1 MSIPA
6 LMIAAPQGRS
16 GKTTVAMGLCAVL
29 HRRGL
34 KVKPFKKGPDYIDPS
49 WLTAAAGYTCGNL
62 DPYMFGETILKQAFM
77 RGCQNMDI
85 AVIEA
90 SMGLYDSP
98 GEDGYGSSAW
108 LARLLKVPVVL
119 VVNSARMARSAA
131 AMVSGYIN
139 FEPGTKITGVILNN
153 VAGQRHRDKL
163 VNAIE
168 KHCGRPVLGC
178 IPPDKGLALKERHI
192 GIVPFIEQEDSA
204 GIIENACAVI
214 ENKVDLD
221 RILSVARGTDR
232 LPRRCA
238 PRNDS
243 DTAMIAVSRS
253 CEPKA
258 RQEAKQSTAAP
269 IKIGIL
275 HDRAFSFYYPDNL
288 ESLQKAGA
296 ELIFINSF
304 TDSLPDID
312 GLYIGGGFPELY
324 AAELEANA
332 GLRQAIAAIARDGLP
347 IYAECAGLM
356 YLCNAIIQDGRA
368 FGMCGVIKSA
378 ILIEKKHQGHGY
390 VTAEVAGDNA
400 FFGKGSLLRGHEFHH
415 SRLVSTEGLKFAYK
429 VHRGHGVDGYNDGIV
444 YKNVLAS
451 FTHLHAWGVPDW
463 AGKFVKLAAARQR
476 AGQKLTV

>member
-1 MSIPA
+1 
-6 LMIAAPQGRS
+6 MIAAPQGRS
-16 GKTTVAMGLCAVL
+16 GKTTVAMGLCAAL
-29 HRRGL
+29 RRRGL

-77 RGCQNMDI
+77 RGCRNMDI

-108 LARLLKVPVVL
+108 LARLLKVPVIL

-131 AMVSGYIN
+131 AMVSGYMN
-139 FEPGTKITGVILNN
+139 FEPGTNITGVILNN

-163 VNAIE
+163 VEAIE
-168 KHCGRPVLGC
+168 KLCGIPVLGC

-214 ENKVDLD
+214 ANNVAID
-221 RILSVARGTDR
+221 RIIAMARGEGS
-232 LPRRCA
+232 
-238 PRNDS
+238 S
-243 DTAMIAVSRS
+243 DLSSAQGASEGTPLQINYVTNCRDGSSDPSAR
-253 CEPKA
+253 PKV
-258 RQEAKQSTAAP
+258 
-269 IKIGIL
+269 KIGVL

-288 ESLQKAGA
+288 EALQKAGA
-296 ELIFINSF
+296 GLIFINSF
-304 TDSLPDID
+304 TDSLPGLD

-332 GLRQAIAAIARDGLP
+332 GLRQSVKASVESGLP
-347 IYAECAGLM
+347 VYAECAGLM

-368 FGMCGVIKSA
+368 FSMCGVIKSA
-378 ILIEKKHQGHGY
+378 ILIEKKPQGHGY
-390 VTAEVAGDNA
+390 VTAEVAGDNS

-429 VHRGHGVDGYNDGIV
+429 VHRGHGVDGHNDGIV